1 MLRPTPVAVTDMMRN
16 IDGLTVET
24 TGAFMQYDGTILSW

>member
-1 MLRPTPVAVTDMMRN
+1 MRN